1 MNDLNLYLIVL
12 LLINSSFINC
22 SFQISLFNQ
31 LNKKNKNKNV
41 TISPLSI
48 FQALSLATNGA
59 KGETQVE
66 LLKLLDNKEM
76 EEINLINSNILSKIK
91 DNSSLEIANAIMS
104 KLTPLPTFIKISKD
118 KYLSDIQPLYNVQQI
133 NKWCD
138 TKTHSKIKKI
148 IDKLEPNIFMVI
160 LNAVYFKGQ
169 WINQFPKDLTT
180 KKSFFNYGS
189 KENESKIETM
199 INTDYF
205 SYYEDSN
212 LQAIELSFRKDSM
225 FALII
230 LPNDHLN
237 INDFIDI
244 VDKDNEYIYTIIN
257 NLKYVK
263 VHIEIPKFEIEYK
276 ESLKKVIMEMGVHL
290 AFNNKADFSNI
301 RAQNDLLIDDI
312 IHKTYLKVNEEGTE
326 AAAITMIEMDEGFIE
341 PIEKEKIYKMIINRP
356 FMFLIGNRRLPK
368 NNDIVFLSKV
378 EEIN

>member
-1 MNDLNLYLIVL
+1 M
-12 LLINSSFINC
+12 
-22 SFQISLFNQ
+22 
-31 LNKKNKNKNV
+31 
-41 TISPLSI
+41 
-48 FQALSLATNGA
+48 
-59 KGETQVE
+59 
-66 LLKLLDNKEM
+66 
-76 EEINLINSNILSKIK
+76 
-91 DNSSLEIANAIMS
+91 
-104 KLTPLPTFIKISKD
+104 
-118 KYLSDIQPLYNVQQI
+118 
-133 NKWCD
+133 
-138 TKTHSKIKKI
+138 
-148 IDKLEPNIFMVI
+148 
-160 LNAVYFKGQ
+160 
-169 WINQFPKDLTT
+169 TT